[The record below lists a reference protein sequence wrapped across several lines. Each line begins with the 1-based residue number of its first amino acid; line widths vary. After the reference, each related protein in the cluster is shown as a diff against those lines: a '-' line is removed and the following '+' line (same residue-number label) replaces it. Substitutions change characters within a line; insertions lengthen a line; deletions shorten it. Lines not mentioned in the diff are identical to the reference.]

1 LIIRRKTMPTSEL
14 APLQKKEGNINF
26 KVTGPSGDDR
36 FTWDRRDLD
45 QIKQARDK
53 FYDLLKKGYL
63 AFGVNTKGQ
72 KHSKMG
78 RFDPDAE
85 EVIFVAPVVGG

>member
-1 LIIRRKTMPTSEL
+1 MSSSEL
-14 APLQKKEGNINF
+14 VQKKEGNINY
-26 KVTGPSGDDR
+26 KITGPNGDDR
-36 FTWDRRDLD
+36 FAWDRRDID

-53 FYDLLKKGYL
+53 FYDLLKKGYF